1 MGFPNRA
8 GTKRGLRSRASFAN
22 ALRSL
27 DPEGCMRIVSVVT
40 FLALTTVLSASA
52 AEEAQSATSVTLS
65 PNLPIA
71 FEHLHEQRS
80 ASLTSDS
87 QPVRG
92 SRRSGPTEN
101 YNDSVCAT
109 MRTYV
114 VARTHPE
121 SDATRVVGYSRCQP
135 AWKFQIRTAD
145 KSVEG
150 SSPR

>member
-1 MGFPNRA
+1 
-8 GTKRGLRSRASFAN
+8 
-22 ALRSL
+22 
-27 DPEGCMRIVSVVT
+27 MRIVSVVT
-40 FLALTTVLSASA
+40 FLALATVLSASA
-52 AEEAQSATSVTLS
+52 AETAQSATSVTLS
-65 PNLPIA
+65 PNLAVA

-80 ASLTSDS
+80 ASPTFDS
-87 QPVRG
+87 QPVKG
-92 SRRSGPTEN
+92 GRRSGPTEN

-114 VARTHPE
+114 MARARRD

-145 KSVEG
+145 ERVEG

>member
-1 MGFPNRA
+1 
-8 GTKRGLRSRASFAN
+8 
-22 ALRSL
+22 
-27 DPEGCMRIVSVVT
+27 MRIVSLVT
-40 FLALTTVLSASA
+40 FLALATVLSASA
-52 AEEAQSATSVTLS
+52 AEEAQCASVTLW
-65 PNLPIA
+65 PNLPFA

-80 ASLTSDS
+80 ASLTFDS

-92 SRRSGPTEN
+92 GRRSGPTEN

>member
-1 MGFPNRA
+1 
-8 GTKRGLRSRASFAN
+8 
-22 ALRSL
+22 
-27 DPEGCMRIVSVVT
+27 MRIVSVVT
-40 FLALTTVLSASA
+40 FLALATVLSASA

-65 PNLPIA
+65 PNLPFA

-80 ASLTSDS
+80 ASLTFDS

-92 SRRSGPTEN
+92 GRRSGPTEN

-114 VARTHPE
+114 VARARPE

-135 AWKFQIRTAD
+135 AWKFQIRRAD

>member
-1 MGFPNRA
+1 
-8 GTKRGLRSRASFAN
+8 
-22 ALRSL
+22 
-27 DPEGCMRIVSVVT
+27 MRIVSVVT
-40 FLALTTVLSASA
+40 FLALATVLSASA

-145 KSVEG
+145 RSVEG

>member
-1 MGFPNRA
+1 
-8 GTKRGLRSRASFAN
+8 
-22 ALRSL
+22 
-27 DPEGCMRIVSVVT
+27 MRIVSVVT
-40 FLALTTVLSASA
+40 FLALATVLSASA
-52 AEEAQSATSVTLS
+52 AEEAQSATSVTLW
-65 PNLPIA
+65 PNLPFA

-80 ASLTSDS
+80 ASLTFDS

-92 SRRSGPTEN
+92 GRRSGPTEN

-145 KSVEG
+145 ESVKD
-150 SSPR
+150 SPQR